1 MEKNLQTSCLL
12 NLRNLVICENE
23 LILQPSDAF
32 EKCLDENFN
41 KKIFV
46 KDEEEFHSKLSKC
59 RGE

>member
-1 MEKNLQTSCLL
+1 
-12 NLRNLVICENE
+12 VICENE